1 MSTTRATQTK
11 ATQAIADCDRVEL
24 QYIYSPGDRYGTRYV
39 VTVDGWQDR
48 TWLGAGTVVFQCA
61 ALNAGQ
67 DV

>member
-1 MSTTRATQTK
+1 MSTTRTLK
-11 ATQAIADCDRVEL
+11 AHALAALESCDRVAL
-24 QYIYSPGDRYGTRYV
+24 QYIYSPGDRHGTRYV